1 MEPFVHRIR
10 GDPTIKGISLPG
22 TLKDVKTSQYAD
34 DTNVFVTYNSVRN
47 ILMLVELYE
56 LVSGAK
62 LNEQKTFGTWLG
74 KWKGRQDQPFGLN
87 WSTEVKKLYVSIWDL
102 KILKILLGQK
112 FFQHFQKTVNFFSRR
127 YWPFKGILY
136 ITFLKMEG

>member
-1 MEPFVHRIR
+1 MEPFAHRIR

-22 TLKDVKTSQYAD
+22 TLKHVKTLQYAD

-62 LNEQKTFGTWLG
+62 LNKQKTFGTWLG
-74 KWKGRQDQPFGLN
+74 KWRGRQDQPFGLN
-87 WSTEVKKLYVSIWDL
+87 WSTEVKKLYGVH
-102 KILKILLGQK
+102 LGSEDSENTNSTK
-112 FFQHFQKTVNFFSRR
+112 VLSTLS
-127 YWPFKGILY
+127 
-136 ITFLKMEG
+136 EDC